1 MDATSVGILNSLL
14 GQYENASG
22 QIESQSILLAKDL
35 FNSLALIALG
45 IWFIQRLLNRHHDQA
60 ESNIE
65 LVKMIIYLNVF
76 YMLISSY
83 DQFLPL
89 IVRSFKAAAP
99 FLGKNVT
106 GFTLVTNPGQV
117 MNTGVSL
124 FTTLL
129 KMAASHLWHADLL
142 GVFVSAIT
150 ALLVLFAF
158 MGVALEV
165 LLIEIGSRI
174 ILMAGIMMLAF
185 SASEWTRDY
194 ASKYINSFFSI
205 GLKMMFIYLI
215 LGMAGG
221 VTATWVNTLAGIPG
235 ANMLQADAA
244 ILVAS
249 YTYWV
254 LVTKL
259 PDQAVGY
266 LAGGHGI
273 NFGQHNLGL
282 EVGGAAA
289 GLAVGTYK
297 FAKVKHA
304 QQKISQA
311 GDQLVKQTAR
321 SVATEAFGAAD
332 TIPTNKQVNEFVT
345 KTMGEAKKEAK
356 NDIQL
361 AEISK
366 TVQGRT
372 AEKLEMA
379 RIKLAEKNKIKPK
392 GDDTQGPVVKR
403 QFET

>member
-14 GQYENASG
+14 GQYQTATG

-35 FNSLALIALG
+35 FNSLVLITLG

-65 LVKMIIYLNVF
+65 LVKMIIYMNVF
-76 YMLISSY
+76 YMLISNY

-99 FLGKNVT
+99 YLGQNVS

-124 FTTLL
+124 FTTVL

-174 ILMAGIMMLAF
+174 ILTAGIMMLAF

-221 VTATWVNTLAGIPG
+221 VTAGWVNTLAGIPG
-235 ANMLQADAA
+235 ANMLQADGA

-249 YTYWV
+249 YAYWC
-254 LVTKL
+254 LVVKL

-266 LAGGHGI
+266 LTGGHGI
-273 NFGQHNLGL
+273 NFGQNNLGL

-297 FAKVKHA
+297 FASVKHA
-304 QQKISQA
+304 EQKIAQA
-311 GDQLVKQTAR
+311 GEKLAKETAR
-321 SVATEAFGAAD
+321 SFATDKFGAAE
-332 TIPTNKQVNEFVT
+332 TIPTDKQVNEFVT
-345 KTMGEAKKEAK
+345 KTMGEAKRDAK
-356 NDIQL
+356 KDIQAAQIAKTYQGKV
-361 AEISK
+361 AERI
-366 TVQGRT
+366 
-372 AEKLEMA
+372 EMA
-379 RIKLAEKNKIKPK
+379 RQDAVIKRTK
-392 GDDTQGPVVKR
+392 GQGGGAQGPTVKPAGP
-403 QFET
+403 

>member
-14 GQYENASG
+14 GQYQTATG

-35 FNSLALIALG
+35 FNSLVLITLG

-65 LVKMIIYLNVF
+65 LVKMIIYMNVF
-76 YMLISSY
+76 YMLISNY

-99 FLGKNVT
+99 YLGQNVT
-106 GFTLVTNPGQV
+106 GFTLITNPGQV

-158 MGVALEV
+158 MGVAMEV

-174 ILMAGIMMLAF
+174 ILTAGIMMLAF

-221 VTATWVNTLAGIPG
+221 VTAGWVNTLAGIPG
-235 ANMLQADAA
+235 ANMLQADGA

-249 YTYWV
+249 YAYWC

-266 LAGGHGI
+266 LTGGHGI
-273 NFGQHNLGL
+273 NFGQNSVGL
-282 EVGGAAA
+282 QVGGAVG
-289 GLAVGTYK
+289 GLAMQGFKYGRTRIPEVLASRAGEKLANDTAK
-297 FAKVKHA
+297 DFAK
-304 QQKISQA
+304 QE
-311 GDQLVKQTAR
+311 L
-321 SVATEAFGAAD
+321 SVGGKT
-332 TIPTNKQVNEFVT
+332 PTDKQVNDFVT
-345 KTMGEAKKEAK
+345 KTMGEAKRSVQEERRSVKISTTFEGQVAQKIKEFQEKAILAREAK
-356 NDIQL
+356 ADG
-361 AEISK
+361 K
-366 TVQGRT
+366 T
-372 AEKLEMA
+372 K
-379 RIKLAEKNKIKPK
+379 
-392 GDDTQGPVVKR
+392 
-403 QFET
+403 